1 VETLTYIILAFLT
14 GCAVILSLVINSK
27 LAEKIGI
34 FQGSL
39 VNYTV
44 GLLFSTLVLIFN
56 YKHINMAIELF
67 IDIPFWVYLGGFIG
81 VIVLSINN
89 IVIPKIPTIYSTLL
103 LFIGQLSMG
112 MLIDFVIGNTISMGK
127 IAGGLLILSG
137 MLYNFYVDK
146 KASDNII
153 IDE

>member
-1 VETLTYIILAFLT
+1 MTYIILAFLT

>member
-1 VETLTYIILAFLT
+1 METLTYIILAFLT
-14 GCAVILSLVINSK
+14 GSAVILSLVINSK

>member
-56 YKHINMAIELF
+56 YRHINMAIELF